1 MAFSIPNTGI
11 HKYRVLNIAIV
22 DVIFTVLFA
31 WIISYYIKYPFW
43 LILLVLFL
51 VGIITH
57 RIFRIRTTIDKMI
70 FPNK

>member
-70 FPNK
+70 FPNE

>member
-11 HKYRVLNIAIV
+11 HKYRVFNIAIV

-70 FPNK
+70 FPNE

>member
-1 MAFSIPNTGI
+1 MTFSIPNTGI
-11 HKYRVLNIAIV
+11 HKYRVFNIAIV

-43 LILLVLFL
+43 LILLILFL

-57 RIFRIRTTIDKMI
+57 RVFRIRTTVDKII
-70 FPNK
+70 FPNE